1 MFLEISEM
9 PPPFRYRGFYYGDYD
24 GRVPMVELA
33 GEWGKC
39 ETQRRQTL
47 KTLIADP
54 SSPLDSK

>member
-1 MFLEISEM
+1 M